1 MQWTLEVQKNTLLV
15 RLAGEFD
22 LGSADKLRRELD
34 QTIEEAQIRHI
45 IFNLSDTSY
54 IDSSGLGV
62 MLGRYKR
69 IAQFGGKMAVVTP
82 QPQVKR
88 ILELSGL
95 LTIINEYHDEGEAMI
110 QIG

>member
-1 MQWTLEVQKNTLLV
+1 MQWTLEVKNHTLIT
-15 RLAGEFD
+15 RLTGEFD
-22 LGSADKLRRELD
+22 LGSADKLRAELD
-34 QTIEEAQIRHI
+34 QIIEESQIRHV
-45 IFNLSDTSY
+45 IFNLSETSY

-69 IAQFGGKMAVVTP
+69 IAQFGGKMAVVNP
-82 QPQVKR
+82 QPQVER

-95 LTIINEYHDEGEAMI
+95 LTIISAYRDEGEALR

>member
-1 MQWTLEVQKNTLLV
+1 MQWSLEVQDNTLLV

-22 LGSADKLRRELD
+22 LGLADKLRSQLD
-34 QTIEEAQIRHI
+34 QAIEESQIRYI
-45 IFNLSDTSY
+45 IFNLSETSY

-69 IAQFGGKMAVVTP
+69 VAQFGGKMAVVNP

-95 LTIINEYHDEGEAMI
+95 LTIIGEYHDEVEAMSK
-110 QIG
+110 IG